1 MQQVRVIKPTRR
13 SMSGYYSHQGI
24 SIPYE
29 STLERDFVLFQTFRS
44 NVLDVVAQPVSIP
57 FKKNGRT
64 YNYTPD
70 YFVQLDNGGDY
81 FHTRTKSLIVEVKPK
96 DEWTRHWRE
105 WSDKWKATRKYCQEH
120 DYHFKIYDESRI
132 RHQGLANVEHILRY
146 EKLNCSDDNIRIILE
161 QVEMMGTTTIEYL
174 LKRFFKGEIY
184 RPQGRRIIF
193 HLLATKRLGFQLM
206 DELNEKTE
214 IWYV

>member
-206 DELNEKTE
+206 DKLNEKTE
-214 IWYV
+214 VWYV